1 MYYLHKN
8 IFLLFC
14 AQNTAMT
21 SQRPAGYARSQSLD
35 VYQKLRRDIVS
46 CRLPPGQKLNINA
59 LCADYGV
66 SLGAV
71 RESLARL
78 ASDDLVVAEAQRGYR
93 VAQVSPDTL
102 VDLMK
107 TRAEIESLCLRKSL
121 SLGGVEWE
129 ANVLAAGHRL
139 SRTPKTVA
147 AKNDIISDEW
157 EAAHDA
163 FHLALVAAC
172 DSPWLLKIRAQL
184 YTQAERYRRLSL
196 RISAARRDVAAEHRK
211 LLKAAIAR
219 DADRVAGLMA
229 RHLDA
234 TTRYLL
240 DAPTLV
246 FLTPLSATTTRND
259 KEETS

>member
-1 MYYLHKN
+1 M
-8 IFLLFC
+8 
-14 AQNTAMT
+14 TADR
-21 SQRPAGYARSQSLD
+21 SAKYARSQSLD
-35 VYQKLRRDIVS
+35 VYQKLRSDIVS

-59 LCADYGV
+59 LCANYGV
-66 SLGAV
+66 SLGAI
-71 RESLARL
+71 RESLSRL

-93 VAQVSPDTL
+93 VAQVSPDNL
-102 VDLMK
+102 QDLMK

-121 SLGGVEWE
+121 SLGGIEWE
-129 ANVLAAGHRL
+129 ANVIAAGHRL
-139 SRTPKTVA
+139 ARTPKTVA
-147 AKNDIISDEW
+147 PKNASVSDEW

-196 RISAARRDVAAEHRK
+196 RISAARRDVAAEHQK

-219 DADRVAGLMA
+219 DADGIAGLMTK
-229 RHLDA
+229 HLEA

-240 DAPTLV
+240 EAKTLA
-246 FLTPLSATTTRND
+246 FLAPLSATTTTND
-259 KEETS
+259 

>member
-1 MYYLHKN
+1 
-8 IFLLFC
+8 
-14 AQNTAMT
+14 MT
-21 SQRPAGYARSQSLD
+21 SQRPAEFPRSQTLD
-35 VYQKLRRDIVS
+35 VYQKLRGDIVS
-46 CRLPPGQKLNINA
+46 CRLAPGRKLNINA

-93 VAQVSPDTL
+93 VARVSPDDL
-102 VDLMK
+102 VDLMR

-121 SLGGVEWE
+121 SLGGIDWE
-129 ANVLAAGHRL
+129 ANLIAAGHRL
-139 SRTPKTVA
+139 ARTPKHASPKETS
-147 AKNDIISDEW
+147 ISDDW

-184 YTQAERYRRLSL
+184 YMQAERYRRLSL
-196 RISAARRDVAAEHRK
+196 RISATRRDIAGEHQK

-219 DADRVAGLMA
+219 DAECAADLMA
-229 RHLDA
+229 RHLEA
-234 TTRYLL
+234 TTHYLL
-240 DAPTLV
+240 EARTLP
-246 FLTPLSATTTRND
+246 FLAA
-259 KEETS
+259 ETAVRQTKAVD